1 MRTLCLLVLN
11 CYHPGIH
18 LFYLQLGLEVHDNPN
33 LYPLGWVNKDVK
45 LKVTKQCKNKIAI
58 SANYIDEVEIDVQNY
73 REVRPPT

>member
-1 MRTLCLLVLN
+1 MDAIFYSGSQANLIAEDLVN
-11 CYHPGIH
+11 K
-18 LFYLQLGLEVHDNPN
+18 LGLEVHDHPN